1 MSTLAEETPPPQSK
15 GPSLVALMI
24 VVAVLTFIAAGGGW
38 LLGGQLS
45 LTLPETDGSKTDG
58 DHKAD
63 AKEPPTGSVVPLKPI
78 LTNVKIPQ
86 DVWIRLEAGVVARPG
101 EKISDELAATVA
113 GDFMAFLRTVN
124 LMQLRGPAGLEY
136 LRIDLQ
142 ERARIRSEGKIEK
155 VYIWALVME

>member
-1 MSTLAEETPPPQSK
+1 MSSLAEDTPAPPK
-15 GPSLVALMI
+15 GPSIVALI
-24 VVAVLTFIAAGGGW
+24 AVVVVLTLIAAGGGW
-38 LLGGQLS
+38 FLGGQLG
-45 LTLPETDGSKTDG
+45 LVVAGADAA
-58 DHKAD
+58 KAD
-63 AKEPPTGSVVPLKPI
+63 SNKKAPAEEMPTGSVVPLKPI

-86 DVWIRLEAGVVARPG
+86 DVWLRLEAGVIARPG

-136 LRIDLQ
+136 LRMDLQ
-142 ERARIRSEGKIEK
+142 ERARMRSEGKIEK

>member
-1 MSTLAEETPPPQSK
+1 MSSLAEDAPALPKS
-15 GPSLVALMI
+15 PSAIALI
-24 VVAVLTFIAAGGGW
+24 AVVAVLTLIAAGGGW
-38 LLGGQLS
+38 FLGGQLG
-45 LTLPETDGSKTDG
+45 LAAHDTGTAKTAG
-58 DHKAD
+58 GK
-63 AKEPPTGSVVPLKPI
+63 KPPSEEIPTGSVVPLKPI

-86 DVWIRLEAGVVARPG
+86 DVWLRLEAGVVARPG

-136 LRIDLQ
+136 LRMDLQ
-142 ERARIRSEGKIEK
+142 ERARMRSEGKIEK

>member
-1 MSTLAEETPPPQSK
+1 MSSLAEDTPVQPK
-15 GPSLVALMI
+15 GPSIVTLIA
-24 VVAVLTFIAAGGGW
+24 VVAVLTLIAAGGGW
-38 LLGGQLS
+38 FLGGQLG
-45 LTLPETDGSKTDG
+45 LAAHETDQV
-58 DHKAD
+58 KAVGKK
-63 AKEPPTGSVVPLKPI
+63 APAEEMPTGSVVPLKPI

-86 DVWIRLEAGVVARPG
+86 DVWLRLEAGVVARPG

-136 LRIDLQ
+136 LRMDLQ
-142 ERARIRSEGKIEK
+142 ERARMRSEGKIEK